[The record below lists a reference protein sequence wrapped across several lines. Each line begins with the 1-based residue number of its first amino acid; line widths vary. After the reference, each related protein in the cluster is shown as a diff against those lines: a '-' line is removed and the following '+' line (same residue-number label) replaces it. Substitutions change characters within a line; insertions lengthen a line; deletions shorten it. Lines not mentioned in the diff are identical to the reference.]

1 MGETGSDTV
10 HQIGNERGDELGDER
25 EMKHGGQTGD
35 PQKRIP
41 IRMPGHTGAYTPGVV
56 RIVSFEEVLPRKGKC
71 KSRSGQGIRA
81 KRTGDRRCIKP
92 TD

>member
-10 HQIGNERGDELGDER
+10 HQIGNEIGDELGDER

-35 PQKRIP
+35 PQMRIP
-41 IRMPGHTGAYTPGVV
+41 IRKPAYRGAYTPGVV
-56 RIVSFEEVLPRKGKC
+56 RIAGYEEVLPRRGKC
-71 KSRSGQGIRA
+71 KGRRGQGIRA
-81 KRTGDRRCIKP
+81 KRTGDRRRIKP